1 MLPRTLLHAFLLTT
15 LACGDAPGDGDSG
28 SSGDGGGSSS
38 GGGDPTTGAE
48 PQSVAELAACD
59 EVDLQASGWMGPAF
73 DPETGAL
80 RAPLEPPY
88 VVATTVGWHT
98 PGKTAGFEAHT
109 EPVVMDVL
117 TRDGLLGV
125 NLATAAGCKS
135 SRTLTV
141 WRDEASLMLFVL
153 GKVHK
158 AAIASGSLPEALGW
172 ETTHWTETSAAAA
185 PTWEQARQ
193 RLDEAR

>member
-38 GGGDPTTGAE
+38 GGGEPTTGAE

-80 RAPLEPPY
+80 RAPLEPPAHDAT
-88 VVATTVGWHT
+88 VAG
-98 PGKTAGFEAHT
+98 A
-109 EPVVMDVL
+109 
-117 TRDGLLGV
+117 RDSSCQRRSSGA
-125 NLATAAGCKS
+125 LATRYSTSVCT
-135 SRTLTV
+135 R
-141 WRDEASLMLFVL
+141 RD
-153 GKVHK
+153 
-158 AAIASGSLPEALGW
+158 W
-172 ETTHWTETSAAAA
+172 
-185 PTWEQARQ
+185 
-193 RLDEAR
+193 